1 MPRKPRKP
9 GGLSPEDEAYLAR
22 LGAKIAELRSED
34 YSQDDF
40 AALVDVYRS
49 HMSLVERGK
58 SDLRVTTL
66 RRIARALR
74 IKPSELLALIEDA
87 PEQPVPVSGSPSD

>member
-1 MPRKPRKP
+1 MPRKTRKP
-9 GGLSPEDEAYLAR
+9 SGLSPHDEAYLVR

-40 AALVDVYRS
+40 AARVEVYRS

-58 SDLRVTTL
+58 TDLRLTTL
-66 RRIARALR
+66 RRIARAL
-74 IKPSELLALIEDA
+74 KLQPSELLALIEDA
-87 PEQPVPVSGSPSD
+87 PDQGTPS